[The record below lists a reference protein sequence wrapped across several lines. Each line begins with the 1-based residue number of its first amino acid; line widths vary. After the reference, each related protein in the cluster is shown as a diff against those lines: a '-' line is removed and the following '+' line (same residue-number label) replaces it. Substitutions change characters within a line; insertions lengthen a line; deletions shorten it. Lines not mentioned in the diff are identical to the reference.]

1 MKELYASGQAAALS
15 LGAALCLAAAVAA
28 VPAHAQRG
36 GARPASV
43 ERRMEQVNR
52 QAQQYEREELSR
64 EMKAGKESPAE
75 RRPTQAA
82 VAQIKHDFEHLQAG
96 YNQLVLLM
104 KSERGFDYDS
114 VSGAVAEVH
123 KCAARLKG
131 HLALPRPQ
139 PEEAREPRAAD
150 AEPAGLKESLLA
162 LRKHIYSFVANPL
175 FEKQGVLDVEQAGR
189 ASRDLERIIE
199 LSEAIRKN
207 GDRRR
212 QPVKP

>member
-1 MKELYASGQAAALS
+1 MKELYAGGQAAALS
-15 LGAALCLAAAVAA
+15 LVAALCLAAVAA

-36 GARPASV
+36 GARPSSV
-43 ERRMEQVNR
+43 ERRVEQVNR

-64 EMKAGKESPAE
+64 EMKGGKEGPAE
-75 RRPTQAA
+75 RRPSPSA

-104 KSERGFDYDS
+104 KSERGFDYGS

-123 KCAARLKG
+123 KCAARLRG
-131 HLALPRPQ
+131 NLALPRPQ
-139 PEEAREPRAAD
+139 PEEAREARAAGP
-150 AEPAGLKESLLA
+150 EPAGLRESLLA

-175 FEKQGVLDVEQAGR
+175 FEKQGVLDVEQAGK

-199 LSEAIRKN
+199 LSDAIRKN
-207 GDRRR
+207 GDRQK
-212 QPVKP
+212 QPAKP